1 MNTRTF
7 FATLA
12 ALSVAAIASTGAQA
26 TQQSGG
32 MDSYGPGITF
42 TQKAAPSS
50 FLPFALI
57 DNENAAGP
65 GIVIAN
71 APTSRAGDTGH
82 AGNPEI
88 AYDYP
93 TDNRNGN

>member
-32 MDSYGPGITF
+32 MDSYGPGIAY
-42 TQKAAPSS
+42 TQKADPNSALS
-50 FLPFALI
+50 FGLI

-65 GIVIAN
+65 GIVIQN
-71 APTSRAGDTGH
+71 AKTALAGQTGRV
-82 AGNPEI
+82 ADIEMVSE
-88 AYDYP
+88 YP
-93 TDNRNGN
+93 DSDRNGR